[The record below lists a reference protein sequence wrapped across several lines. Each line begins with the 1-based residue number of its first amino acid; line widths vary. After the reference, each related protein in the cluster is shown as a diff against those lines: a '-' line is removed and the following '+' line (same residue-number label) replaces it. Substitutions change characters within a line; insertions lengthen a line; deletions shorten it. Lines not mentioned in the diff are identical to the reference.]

1 MRFEH
6 YGEAARL
13 KSELQALQMGDAV
26 AAVQRGIAEAL
37 KEELYADAAKL
48 RDEGLAGMQ
57 GWWAG
62 GGDDDPVGHLLH
74 VQAEFGR

>member
-6 YGEAARL
+6 YREAARIKGEL
-13 KSELQALQMGDAV
+13 TGLQAEDSV
-26 AAVQRGIAEAL
+26 AAVQRSIAEAL
-37 KEELYADAAKL
+37 NKERYADAAKL
-48 RDEGLAGMQ
+48 RDLGLAGLQ

-62 GGDDDPVGHLLH
+62 CGEDDSVGHLLH